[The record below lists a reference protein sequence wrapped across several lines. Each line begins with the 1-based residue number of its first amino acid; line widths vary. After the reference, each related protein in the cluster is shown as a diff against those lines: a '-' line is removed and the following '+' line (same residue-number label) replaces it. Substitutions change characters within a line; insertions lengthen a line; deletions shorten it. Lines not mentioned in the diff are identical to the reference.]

1 MPAEVWVALIGFGGI
16 VLGYF
21 IRPIGELTGEIV
33 RDRRAK
39 SARRAQF
46 QFDTLV
52 AISEALESWGVSA
65 ATTRPGG
72 AAAVERIRVL
82 AFRVRDDQLRSR
94 LTGLNSSSDEIALA
108 AARVRLGEVLRDL

>member
-21 IRPIGELTGEIV
+21 MRPIGDLTGEIV

-65 ATTRPGG
+65 A
-72 AAAVERIRVL
+72 
-82 AFRVRDDQLRSR
+82 VRDPAAPPQVWPSPRRGQSR
-94 LTGLNSSSDEIALA
+94 QTMSS
-108 AARVRLGEVLRDL
+108 GP